1 MPTTN
6 LQLLLS
12 SSSLSAEMLLNSIV
26 PSNLPKTMPEALQS
40 VPQSVESKRGR
51 TAVWMHLRMPVQS
64 SLLRLESLH
73 ETALLN
79 KETFLRHPKTN
90 FISVSIAIGQS
101 ANFFS
106 LPPDVQPNTSQSKF
120 SVRKHQIHLQHE
132 LLHLFESL
140 LLLALHSITTVLLP
154 QGLLSETN
162 SLLPEANRLLSAS
175 TSEDLQRFHP
185 EDRLQSLR
193 NLHSTVPVQRMLR
206 SGQPL
211 RSHLPAVCNTRKQA
225 HQEMRQRMYKKQ
237 TISRR
242 VRSPVTWCDWLM
254 NE

>member
-12 SSSLSAEMLLNSIV
+12 GSSLSAEMLLSSIV
-26 PSNLPKTMPEALQS
+26 PSNLPKTVPEALQS
-40 VPQSVESKRGR
+40 VPQSVESKKGR
-51 TAVWMHLRMPVQS
+51 TAVWMHLRMSVQS

-73 ETALLN
+73 ETALLS
-79 KETFLRHPKTN
+79 KENFLRHPKTN

-101 ANFFS
+101 PNFFS

-120 SVRKHQIHLQHE
+120 SVKKHQIHLQHE

-140 LLLALHSITTVLLP
+140 LLLALHSISTVLLP
-154 QGLLSETN
+154 QGLLPETN
-162 SLLPEANRLLSAS
+162 SLLPEANHLLPETNRLLSTP

-211 RSHLPAVCNTRKQA
+211 RSHVPAVCNTRKQT
-225 HQEMRQRMYKKQ
+225 HEEMRQRLHKKQ
-237 TISRR
+237 KISRR
-242 VRSPVTWCDWLM
+242 VRSPVT
-254 NE
+254 